1 MYERGQPIDHHEEG
15 GPAPAPG
22 SPHFIIDE
30 EGRKWYPFTVP
41 HVAGFT
47 IDYSLDPNPT
57 APAVDPAAP
66 SNNPADYYVPQPRTQ
81 MELSV
86 PSRLPSV
93 SQNLAR
99 RGRGQRRPKRGPR
112 GWPKGSL
119 RHLLALV
126 KPARCNAGRSLA
138 DPVFY
143 IGSHGPTAE
152 ALGLLGGREAMAAE
166 QGPCR
171 PHRRASC

>member
-41 HVAGFT
+41 HAAGFT

-86 PSRLPSV
+86 PSRLPAV

-99 RGRGQRRPKRGPR
+99 RGRGQRGLSAAHKRLAEGQPKASSGT
-112 GWPKGSL
+112 GEACSLQCWPK
-119 RHLLALV
+119 
-126 KPARCNAGRSLA
+126 
-138 DPVFY
+138 
-143 IGSHGPTAE
+143 
-152 ALGLLGGREAMAAE
+152 LG
-166 QGPCR
+166 
-171 PHRRASC
+171 